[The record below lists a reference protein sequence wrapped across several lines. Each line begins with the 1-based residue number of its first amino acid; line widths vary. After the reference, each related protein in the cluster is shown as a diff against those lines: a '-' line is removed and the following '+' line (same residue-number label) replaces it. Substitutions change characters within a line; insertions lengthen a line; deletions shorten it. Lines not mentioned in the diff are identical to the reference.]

1 MLHQANYDEAISYGR
16 QLLDLGLQTN
26 DYDFAVLYGYIAL
39 GQANL
44 VKGNGSLAYSN
55 LNLAKDLAETNQN
68 DSALCSVFNGLGL
81 YASNIQ
87 KDYYQ
92 SVNYFFHGLESAK
105 RSDYEQLQT
114 IMLINISGIYF
125 LKDDPE
131 GLSYALNAYEVA
143 HKLSNPYLIFAAS
156 ANSASMYLLLK
167 NYEKALQYIK
177 EAEFLMKRN
186 DFYNQ
191 TNIYAIYGYI
201 LKGQNNIDEAMSY
214 FQKGLDMRDTAQT
227 TSIVNALLGYAKAHF
242 IKGNPDDAISML
254 KEALEITYL
263 ENNPIHRDKLL
274 KELSLSYEQK
284 GQFDQALLWQRE
296 FQTESDSLFNSD
308 KERALSDLRVKYDL
322 EHQENM
328 MKEAKLNLLQKTKNE
343 QLLISLL
350 VGILLVVLFLVFFI
364 WKRNKFFATIIHQ
377 YQARIRLENQMQKK
391 IDNLA
396 STDDVKEKYIFSSLT
411 EERRT
416 DLFSQLEKLMSE
428 EKIYHDNFLTREKVS
443 ELLGSNRT
451 YLSQIINQQTSLTF
465 TQYINEYR
473 INEALKLINDSRD
486 QLPLKTISSNVGF
499 SSTTTFYRAFQD
511 IVGMTPS
518 QYKNKSK
525 DIYRSE

>member
-167 NYEKALQYIK
+167 N
-177 EAEFLMKRN
+177 
-186 DFYNQ
+186 
-191 TNIYAIYGYI
+191 
-201 LKGQNNIDEAMSY
+201 
-214 FQKGLDMRDTAQT
+214 
-227 TSIVNALLGYAKAHF
+227 
-242 IKGNPDDAISML
+242 
-254 KEALEITYL
+254 
-263 ENNPIHRDKLL
+263 
-274 KELSLSYEQK
+274 
-284 GQFDQALLWQRE
+284 
-296 FQTESDSLFNSD
+296 
-308 KERALSDLRVKYDL
+308 
-322 EHQENM
+322 
-328 MKEAKLNLLQKTKNE
+328 
-343 QLLISLL
+343 
-350 VGILLVVLFLVFFI
+350 
-364 WKRNKFFATIIHQ
+364 
-377 YQARIRLENQMQKK
+377 
-391 IDNLA
+391 
-396 STDDVKEKYIFSSLT
+396 
-411 EERRT
+411 
-416 DLFSQLEKLMSE
+416 
-428 EKIYHDNFLTREKVS
+428 
-443 ELLGSNRT
+443 
-451 YLSQIINQQTSLTF
+451 
-465 TQYINEYR
+465 
-473 INEALKLINDSRD
+473 
-486 QLPLKTISSNVGF
+486 
-499 SSTTTFYRAFQD
+499 
-511 IVGMTPS
+511 
-518 QYKNKSK
+518 
-525 DIYRSE
+525 